1 MSLYYKIFSGYLL
14 LSFCSR
20 TLMPFSDL
28 ALNWKQSLPNRWQFI
43 VWVSFSFKQTTTTY
57 VYVCTTTTYTTTILC
72 AIYILQSQ
80 LFFSILWLS
89 IQTFCSR
96 YPLLALLSK
105 TCLLDRRQSTTR
117 DARQHSAS
125 STASFPRN
133 WSTMMMLVWWQ
144 WQLMTLLLCWTLREL
159 NV

>member
-1 MSLYYKIFSGYLL
+1 MSLYYKIFSGHLL

-28 ALNWKQSLPNRWQFI
+28 ALNWKQSLTNRWQFT

-57 VYVCTTTTYTTTILC
+57 VYVCTTTYTTTILC

-117 DARQHSAS
+117 DGSIRHHLQ
-125 STASFPRN
+125 
-133 WSTMMMLVWWQ
+133 LVFLETGLQWW
-144 WQLMTLLLCWTLREL
+144 C
-159 NV
+159 